1 MNKWYVVQTKPRD
14 EQRAE
19 VELANQGFTVY
30 LPKIIVEKKKSNKIQ
45 KVLEPLFPRYLFVQL
60 DYTHDD
66 SYTIRSTRGV
76 GKGLLLFGET
86 PAVVPDEIIADIR
99 VICQNSTAHPKP
111 LYQQGDTLLVKE
123 GPFKGLIGVLEKIN
137 EASTGEARVLV
148 LIELLGKIQR
158 LTFPV
163 NQVTLA

>member
-1 MNKWYVVQTKPRD
+1 MKKWYVVQAKPRD
-14 EQRAE
+14 EERAE
-19 VELANQGFTVY
+19 LELANQGFTIY
-30 LPKIIVEKKKSNKIQ
+30 LPKIVVEKKKSNKIQ
-45 KVLEPLFPRYLFVQL
+45 KVQEPLFPRYLFIQL

-76 GKGLLLFGET
+76 GSGLLLFGGT
-86 PAVVPDEIIADIR
+86 PAIVPDVIIEDIR
-99 VICQNSTAHPKP
+99 SMCENSTAYPKP
-111 LYQQGDTLLVKE
+111 LYQQGDTLLVRE

-137 EASTGEARVLV
+137 AASTGEARVLV

-158 LTFPV
+158 LTFPI